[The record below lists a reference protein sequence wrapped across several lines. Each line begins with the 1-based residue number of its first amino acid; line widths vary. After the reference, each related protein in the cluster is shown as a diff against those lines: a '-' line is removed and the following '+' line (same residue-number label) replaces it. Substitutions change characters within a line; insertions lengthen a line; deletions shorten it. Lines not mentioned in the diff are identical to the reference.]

1 MKFDCKEISIDD
13 EEFGCAITFSENID
27 LGETEQK
34 LTVDE
39 IINSI
44 GTYVMLQRTYDEDEL
59 EEDFY
64 YFESSESEKSG
75 EIEDFEINL
84 SRNQFVLFFENE
96 MYEIQ
101 LHLDNQT
108 FEKLKIVLKKIAYKK
123 GKINFID

>member
-75 EIEDFEINL
+75 EIEEFEINL

>member
-27 LGETEQK
+27 LGEYEEK
-34 LTVDE
+34 LTIDE

-44 GTYVMLQRTYDEDEL
+44 GTYVMLQRTYAEDEL
-59 EEDFY
+59 EEDYY
-64 YFESSESEKSG
+64 YFESSESEQSC
-75 EIEDFEINL
+75 EIKDFEINL
-84 SRNQFVLFFENE
+84 FRNQFVLTFEKE

-101 LHLDNQT
+101 LHLDNQI

-123 GKINFID
+123 GKINFKD